1 MKKIIKELVEN
12 LSDRYRIVLAKRYGL
27 EEDSK
32 LTLEAIGKELGGIT
46 RERVRQIKQ
55 GALRKLKKNSNL
67 TKPILDWAKNFLD
80 LWGGVRKE
88 NRFLKEASLIFLEGG
103 NDPLF
108 SNQFKFVLELSD
120 EIKRRGETPFYF
132 SYF

>member
-1 MKKIIKELVEN
+1 MSKKNEMKKIIKELIEN

-55 GALRKLKKNSNL
+55 GALKK
-67 TKPILDWAKNFLD
+67 T
-80 LWGGVRKE
+80 
-88 NRFLKEASLIFLEGG
+88 
-103 NDPLF
+103 
-108 SNQFKFVLELSD
+108 
-120 EIKRRGETPFYF
+120 
-132 SYF
+132 